1 MTNAIIRSASAALF
15 AAALLPAVAFAQTRA
30 TPGFDPRTTAGG
42 NAQCT
47 QLELS
52 VGVTGSECG
61 TLTLS
66 ELALLK
72 ADKENTN

>member
-15 AAALLPAVAFAQTRA
+15 AVALLPAVAFAQTRA
-30 TPGFDPRTTAGG
+30 NPGFDPRATAGG
-42 NAQCT
+42 QSECT
-47 QLELS
+47 QLERS
-52 VGVTGSECG
+52 VGVKPSDCG

-66 ELALLK
+66 ELSLLK